1 VTDICPLCGEP
12 HGKGVPNT
20 PEVTRRPPAPEPQPV
35 ASVPEE
41 VLSPV
46 AEPEPDVLADFIDE
60 VPEIDEPEPEPEQ
73 EPEPEPEPEP
83 EKPAVDRSHMSFK
96 NLRAEATEKG
106 ITVPFGATKAILLAI
121 LSEDDAK

>member
-1 VTDICPLCGEP
+1 MSDICPLCGEP

-20 PEVTRRPPAPEPQPV
+20 PEVTRRQPAPQPV

-41 VLSPV
+41 VLPPV

-60 VPEIDEPEPEPEQ
+60 SPEVD
-73 EPEPEPEPEP
+73 EPEPEPEP
-83 EKPAVDRSHMSFK
+83 EKPVVDRSRMSFK
-96 NLRAEATEKG
+96 NLRAEANEKG

>member
-1 VTDICPLCGEP
+1 VSDICPICGEP

-20 PEVTRRPPAPEPQPV
+20 PEVTRRQPAPEPQPV

-41 VLSPV
+41 VLPPV
-46 AEPEPDVLADFIDE
+46 AEPEPDVLADFL
-60 VPEIDEPEPEPEQ
+60 DEPEPQ
-73 EPEPEPEPEP
+73 PEPEPEP
-83 EKPAVDRSHMSFK
+83 EKPVVDRSHMSFK

>member
-1 VTDICPLCGEP
+1 VSDICPLCGEP

-60 VPEIDEPEPEPEQ
+60 APEID

-96 NLRAEATEKG
+96 NLRAEANEKG